1 MRIIIQRKVEIWIEE
16 YYDLKDKSEIQDAID
31 YEISSITTE
40 VLWETQQDTDN
51 IDIYDEHYHEL
62 SKENKI
68 G

>member
-1 MRIIIQRKVEIWIEE
+1 MRIIIQRKVEVWIEE
-16 YYDLKDKSEIQDAID
+16 SYNLKDESEIKDAIE
-31 YEISSITTE
+31 YGISPITTE

-51 IDIYDEHYHEL
+51 IDIYDEHYNEL

>member
-1 MRIIIQRKVEIWIEE
+1 MRIILQRKVEIWIEE
-16 YYDLKDKSEIQDAID
+16 SYDLKDESEIQDAIN
-31 YEISSITTE
+31 YGISPKTTE

-51 IDIYDEHYHEL
+51 IDIYDEHYNEL

>member
-1 MRIIIQRKVEIWIEE
+1 MRIILQRKVEVWIEE
-16 YYDLKDKSEIQDAID
+16 SYNLKDESEIQDAIE
-31 YEISSITTE
+31 YGISPITTE

-51 IDIYDEHYHEL
+51 IDIYDEHYNEL

>member
-1 MRIIIQRKVEIWIEE
+1 MRN
-16 YYDLKDKSEIQDAID
+16 LTKDESEIQDAID
-31 YEISSITTE
+31 YEISPITTE

-51 IDIYDEHYHEL
+51 IDIYDEHYNEL

>member
-16 YYDLKDKSEIQDAID
+16 SYDLKDESEIQDAID
-31 YEISSITTE
+31 YEISPITTE
-40 VLWETQQDTDN
+40 VLWETQQDTDS
-51 IDIYDEHYHEL
+51 IDIYDEHYNEL

>member
-1 MRIIIQRKVEIWIEE
+1 MRIIIQRKVEVWIEE
-16 YYDLKDKSEIQDAID
+16 SYNLKDESEIQDAIE
-31 YEISSITTE
+31 YGISPITTE

-51 IDIYDEHYHEL
+51 IDIYDEHYNEL